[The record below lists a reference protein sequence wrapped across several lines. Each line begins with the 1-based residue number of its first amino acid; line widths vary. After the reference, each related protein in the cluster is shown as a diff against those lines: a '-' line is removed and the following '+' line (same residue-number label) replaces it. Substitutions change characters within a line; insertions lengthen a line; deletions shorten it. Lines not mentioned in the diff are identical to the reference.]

1 MKLLEG
7 GRGEAAAEEAALAE
21 RLEAGGRRVST
32 LLDMPGI
39 VDIVDTV
46 DMGIVQVEGEGSPM

>member
-7 GRGEAAAEEAALAE
+7 GRGETDAEEAALAE
-21 RLEAGGRRVST
+21 RVEAGGRSVLT

-46 DMGIVQVEGEGSPM
+46 DMGIVEVEEEGSPM